1 VTLARQPDL
10 TVGLS
15 CSLSSIKLNQNHTY
29 PYRGLSKYSSSRKA
43 REVHMGTV
51 ELLIEQGL
59 RPIEAAKAIEL
70 LATINE
76 RAKEPVTIG
85 DAKITHYDYE
95 SIDRAAWRFL
105 QSVDSGSYIYEEAIK
120 GAIVLLYKLNNA
132 GATYSVAIIRG

>member
-1 VTLARQPDL
+1 
-10 TVGLS
+10 
-15 CSLSSIKLNQNHTY
+15 
-29 PYRGLSKYSSSRKA
+29 
-43 REVHMGTV
+43 MGTV

-105 QSVDSGSYIYEEAIK
+105 RSVDSGSYIYEEAIK